1 MKLFTVSEPVPGDGL
16 VRPGIRVFPN
26 ESPMGL
32 RWGSSTQAGM
42 KVLPLCKTQY
52 RAVRGA
58 VESNLISAEG
68 ACVLVRADVVS
79 GPKGLR
85 FDVEKDERDQRA
97 FIYVCTSTLAGDAT
111 RSGGQRGEGPDD
123 AIPNTVILTSNEAS
137 HVVDGA
143 GPRDRVRWAHK
154 PFSEAVGIER
164 LDTALLTEEGATW
177 NEALLVLQ
185 PGASFRVVRGGDVR
199 DIVPEFLVIWTGHK
213 LRTSVHERYR
223 HRLEGAALEDAR

>member
-32 RWGSSTQAGM
+32 RWGSSTQDDM
-42 KVLPLCKTQY
+42 KVLPICKTQY
-52 RAVRGA
+52 RAVRAA
-58 VESNLISAEG
+58 VESHLISADG
-68 ACVLVRADVVS
+68 ACILVRADVAM

-97 FIYVCTSTLAGDAT
+97 FIYVCTSTLAGDIP
-111 RSGGQRGEGPDD
+111 RSGGRGEAPDD

-164 LDTALLTEEGATW
+164 LATALLTAEGATW

-199 DIVPEFLVIWTGHK
+199 DLVPEFTVIWTGHT
-213 LRTSVHERYR
+213 LRTAVHGRYR
-223 HRLEGAALEDAR
+223 NRLEGAALEDAR